1 MESGG
6 GSHII
11 VSERA
16 DSLLGLAGDIV
27 KDRWVLLRR
36 EATAPWRDGPTGAA
50 AEVGRG
56 IGLGLLIAALA
67 LGIGGAILATR
78 D

>member
-1 MESGG
+1 M
-6 GSHII
+6 
-11 VSERA
+11 SERA
-16 DSLLGLAGDIV
+16 DSILNLAGDIV

-36 EATAPWRDGPTGAA
+36 EATAPWRDGPSGTA

-67 LGIGGAILATR
+67 LGVGAAILAVR
-78 D
+78 E

>member
-1 MESGG
+1 MPSEG
-6 GSHII
+6 GSQLI

-16 DSLLGLAGDIV
+16 DSLLSLAGDIV

-36 EATAPWRDGPTGAA
+36 EATAPWRDGPSGTA

-67 LGIGGAILATR
+67 LGIGGALLALR

>member
-1 MESGG
+1 MQTEGG
-6 GSHII
+6 THLV

-16 DSLLGLAGDIV
+16 DSLLRLAGDVV

-36 EATAPWRDGPTGAA
+36 EATAPWREGQSGTA

-67 LGIGGAILATR
+67 LGVGAAVFATR

>member
-1 MESGG
+1 MQIEGRG
-6 GSHII
+6 HLV

-16 DSLLGLAGDIV
+16 DSLLNLAGDIV
-27 KDRWVLLRR
+27 KERWVSLRR
-36 EATAPWRDGPTGAA
+36 EATAPWREGPKGTA

-67 LGIGGAILATR
+67 LGVGGAILALR

>member
-1 MESGG
+1 MQSEDR
-6 GSHII
+6 SHLV

-16 DSLLGLAGDIV
+16 DSLLRLAGDVV

-36 EATAPWRDGPTGAA
+36 EATAPWRDGPRGTA

-56 IGLGLLIAALA
+56 VGLGLLVAALA
-67 LGIGGAILATR
+67 LGIGGAILAMR

>member
-1 MESGG
+1 MQSGG
-6 GSHII
+6 GRHLV
-11 VSERA
+11 VSERT
-16 DSLLGLAGDIV
+16 DSLLSLAGDIV
-27 KDRWVLLRR
+27 KDRWVVLRR
-36 EATAPWRDGPTGAA
+36 EATAPWRDGPSGTA

-67 LGIGGAILATR
+67 LGIGGAMLASR

>member
-1 MESGG
+1 MSSGAG
-6 GSHII
+6 GRLV

-16 DSLLGLAGDIV
+16 DSILNLAGDIV

-36 EATAPWRDGPTGAA
+36 EATAPWRDGPSGTA

-67 LGIGGAILATR
+67 LGVGAAILAVR
-78 D
+78 E

>member
-1 MESGG
+1 MQSEGKG
-6 GSHII
+6 HLV

-16 DSLLGLAGDIV
+16 DSLLSLAGDIV
-27 KDRWVLLRR
+27 KERWVLLRR
-36 EATAPWRDGPTGAA
+36 DATAPWRDGPSGTA

-56 IGLGLLIAALA
+56 IGLGLLITALA
-67 LGIGGAILATR
+67 LGIGGAILAIR

>member
-1 MESGG
+1 M
-6 GSHII
+6 
-11 VSERA
+11 SERA
-16 DSLLGLAGDIV
+16 DSLLNLAGDIV

-36 EATAPWRDGPTGAA
+36 EATAPWREGPNGTA

-67 LGIGGAILATR
+67 LGVGGAILALR

>member
-1 MESGG
+1 M
-6 GSHII
+6 
-11 VSERA
+11 SERA
-16 DSLLGLAGDIV
+16 DSILNLAGDIV

-36 EATAPWRDGPTGAA
+36 EATAPWRDGPSGTP

-67 LGIGGAILATR
+67 LGVGAAILAVR
-78 D
+78 E

>member
-1 MESGG
+1 MPSEGRG
-6 GSHII
+6 QLI

-16 DSLLGLAGDIV
+16 DSLLSLAGDIV

-36 EATAPWRDGPTGAA
+36 EATAPWRDGPSGTA

-56 IGLGLLIAALA
+56 IGLGLLVAALA
-67 LGIGGAILATR
+67 LGIGGAILALR

>member
-1 MESGG
+1 MSSGAG
-6 GSHII
+6 GRLV

-16 DSLLGLAGDIV
+16 DSILNLAGDIV

-36 EATAPWRDGPTGAA
+36 EATAPWRDGPSGTA

-56 IGLGLLIAALA
+56 IGLGMLIAALA
-67 LGIGGAILATR
+67 LGVGAAILAVR
-78 D
+78 E